1 MTDQNVSQTA
11 GDAAATT
18 TVARADMDSLPA
30 GSGGPAN
37 GNVITGQ
44 GTDSGLNGADSV
56 AHAPAHIVAIQGAGT
71 AEPVTSGG
79 TEVTGHFGVLT
90 INADGTFHYVPNA
103 GAPAGVQDVFG
114 YTVADAAGQQS
125 SSTLTI
131 DLGVPGAAA
140 SQAAAQPTNL
150 PPGVVNLPAGVQLSD
165 VHVVGSDLVVHLP
178 DGSQMVI
185 PEGTIFVPQFVIGN
199 VEVPAQNIAALL
211 VDSEP
216 KPAAGPPESAGG
228 NFAGDVPPLD
238 PGVPLGNLL
247 PPTEFGYTPPQFE
260 QPAGGLHNPPTVVIE
275 TPDNPLGAVDASESV
290 FEKGLPARG
299 SLPAGSGEIADGN
312 PNNNSDPSESN
323 TGTIVFSA
331 QGGLQGVTIDGVA
344 VSSVG
349 QQINGQYGVLT
360 ITGIDLASGQITYS
374 YTLSSNTAGDSTQ
387 DVFTVVVTDH
397 SGEAATAS
405 LTVHV
410 VDDVPTAHDDS
421 ASQAGIN
428 AAVSVNV
435 IANDV
440 QGADGVNLATGVQ
453 VVNGSLTGTGT
464 LHYNGD
470 GTFTYTPTAGE
481 SGDVTFQYTIT
492 DGDGDTSTATVTIH
506 LMANSIPTISTSGG
520 DSVDEAALSVGS
532 NPSSPNETTAG
543 SININSPDG
552 IGKLVVNGV
561 NVTNGGTVVGAD
573 GTLTVTHNADGTYSY
588 SYTLS
593 GPTTNDAAGDNF
605 SLTVTDGNGDTAST
619 TLHINIADDVP
630 TANNDSATQGVENA
644 PVTVNVI
651 ANDVQGA
658 DGVNLATGVHVVSGS
673 LSGDGQLHYNGDG
686 TFTYT
691 PGAGE
696 QGDVTFQYTITDGD
710 GDTSTATVTIHLQ
723 PDSTPTISTSG
734 GDTVD
739 EAALPVGSDPS
750 SPNET
755 TTGTINITTGG
766 DTVGKLV
773 IDGVDVTHGGTVT
786 GADGVLTVT
795 LNNGVYSYSYTLS
808 GPTSTDS
815 AGDNFNITV
824 TDSDGDTAS
833 TTLHINILDD
843 VPTAHADVN
852 SVSEGGT
859 VTGNVETNDVFGAD
873 GKAAGGGV
881 TGVEAGSHPGDVVT
895 TGVGTAIAGTYGTL
909 TLNADGSYSYH
920 ANPNSVS
927 PPGAT
932 DTFTY
937 TITDGDGDKSTT
949 TLTINV
955 NDVSLAADDQTK
967 TVNEAALSTG
977 SNPSSTAE
985 TATGQLSV
993 AGATGYTAETVVGT
1007 HGTLT
1012 LNADG
1017 SYSYTLTSPVTESTA
1032 NNGTDTVNGV
1042 ETFTYTAHDADGNTV
1057 TGTIT
1062 INVTDDVPTAHADV
1076 NSVSEGGTVTGNVE
1090 TNDVFGAD
1098 GKAAGGGVTGVEAGS
1113 HPGDVVTTGVGTA
1126 IAGTYGTLTLNAD
1139 GSYSYHANP
1148 NSVSP
1153 PGATDTFTYTI
1164 TDGDGDKSTTTLT
1177 INVNDVSLAAD
1188 DQTKTV
1194 NEAALST
1201 GSNPSSTAETA
1212 TGQLSVAGATGYT
1225 AETVVGTHG
1234 TLTLNA
1240 DGSYSYTLTS
1250 PVTES
1255 TANNGTDTVNG
1266 VETFTYTAHDAD
1278 GNTVTGTITINV
1290 TDDVP
1295 TVGTIQA
1302 LTADNTPSDPTSTG
1316 TLHLVAGAD
1325 GLASVAINPDLTG
1338 ITSGGHAL
1346 IGSQSGDV
1354 YTAYA
1359 DVNGNGVIDAG
1370 DTAVFTITVNP
1381 NAGTSGQY
1389 TFDLLQPLDGK
1400 IVTTPIDSSSA
1411 FGAGPAQ
1418 DQILSGNSGGLPL
1431 STISGWSTGAGF
1443 SEATWLSSG
1452 SAGGLTQQAVNGST
1466 VGWGVN
1472 NNVFSTGEFMRFDF
1486 SQTTDYDGAGPYTP
1500 PSTALPNASTATFE
1514 IKGYTATDT
1523 IKVMVHYTDGTFAV
1537 VTEHGNAAHD
1547 ATFVVTAPT
1556 GKFID
1561 YVEMYAESGSGKVD
1575 LVSVGSQSS
1584 TVDVTIPVSMTF
1596 TDGDGDQT
1604 TGSTT
1609 IHVAD
1614 GQTQTTPNAVVQSNA
1629 VTTAMISATPVS
1641 SGSGHTLGHQTGE
1654 NWTSARTSILMGALA
1669 AVGLSSEPI
1678 AAKGHLGAGM
1688 QPLLHDHATVH
1699 TEALAPIALST
1710 AAPHLSVN
1718 TAGLIA
1724 TSVSSENA
1732 PQHETHGSVTPAHVV
1747 TEHAPQHMPTALP
1760 LHEAGEQGSHPA
1772 AHAIMAAAIHMPA
1785 AAQLHAL
1792 VSQQHPAP
1800 DAAQANAGH
1809 QVGHVLA
1816 DALAGGA
1823 GHASAV
1829 DAILH
1834 NVASHSGPV
1843 GGLSPLASHFDAGV
1857 SNGDNGHLAAFTA
1870 IQTAHIE
1877 HLIAHAHAAH
1887 PHG

>member
-1 MTDQNVSQTA
+1 MTDQNVSQA
-11 GDAAATT
+11 ADAANTT
-18 TVARADMDSLPA
+18 TVARADVDSLPA
-30 GSGGPAN
+30 GSAGPAN

-44 GTDSGLNGADSV
+44 GTDTGLNGADTV
-56 AHAPAHIVAIQGAGT
+56 AHSPAHVVEIQGAG
-71 AEPVTSGG
+71 APHAVANGG
-79 TEVTGHFGVLT
+79 AEVTGHFGVLT
-90 INADGTFHYVPNA
+90 ITADGTFHYVPNA
-103 GAPAGVQDVFG
+103 GAPGGVQDVFG
-114 YTVADAAGQQS
+114 YTVADASGQQS

-131 DLGVPGAAA
+131 DLGLPGAAA

-150 PPGVVNLPAGVQLSD
+150 PPGVVALPAGVQLSD
-165 VHVVGSDLVVHLP
+165 VHVVGSDLVVHMP

-185 PEGTIFVPQFVIGN
+185 PDGAIFVPQFLIGN
-199 VEVPAQNIAALL
+199 VEVPAQNVAALL
-211 VDSEP
+211 IDSEP

-260 QPAGGLHNPPTVVIE
+260 QPAGGLHSPPTVVIE
-275 TPDNPLGAVDASESV
+275 TPDNPLGVVDASESV

-312 PNNNSDPSESN
+312 PNNNSDTSESN

-331 QGGLQGVTIDGVA
+331 NDGLQSVTVDGVA
-344 VSSVG
+344 VSAVG
-349 QQINGQYGVLT
+349 QQIQGQYGVLT
-360 ITGIDLASGQITYS
+360 ITGINLANGEITYS
-374 YTLSSNTAGDSTQ
+374 YTLSNNTAGDSTQ
-387 DVFTVVVTDH
+387 DVFAVVVTDH
-397 SGEAATAS
+397 SGDTATAS

-421 ASQAGIN
+421 ASQASIN

-453 VVNGSLTGTGT
+453 VVNGSLTGTGA

-470 GTFTYTPTAGE
+470 GTFTYTPTTGE

-593 GPTTNDAAGDNF
+593 GPTPNDAAGDNF

-658 DGVNLATGVHVVSGS
+658 DGVNLATGVHVVGGS
-673 LSGDGQLHYNGDG
+673 LSGSGTLVYNSDG

-696 QGDVTFQYTITDGD
+696 QGDVTFQYQITDGD
-710 GDTSTATVTIHLQ
+710 GDTSTATVTIHLL

-795 LNNGVYSYSYTLS
+795 LTNGVYGYSYTLA
-808 GPTSTDS
+808 GPTSNDA
-815 AGDNFNITV
+815 AGDNFNVTV

-843 VPTAHADVN
+843 VPTAQADVN
-852 SVSEGGT
+852 SVSEGSSVGGT
-859 VTGNVETNDVFGAD
+859 VLTNDVLGAD
-873 GKAAGGGV
+873 GAAAGGAV
-881 TGVEAGSHPGDVVT
+881 TGVEAGNHTGTPVV
-895 TGVGTAIAGTYGTL
+895 GGAGTAIAGTYGTL
-909 TLNADGSYSYH
+909 TLNADGTYTYVSN
-920 ANPNSVS
+920 ANSVS

-955 NDVSLAADDQTK
+955 NDVSLPADDQVK
-967 TVNEAALSTG
+967 TVNEAGLPHG
-977 SNPSSTAE
+977 SSPGSSDV
-985 TATGQLSV
+985 ATGQLAV
-993 AGATGYTAETVVGT
+993 TGATGYTAETVVGT
-1007 HGTLT
+1007 HGTLV

-1017 SYSYTLTSPVTESTA
+1017 SYSYTLTSPVTEATA

-1042 ETFTYTAHDADGNTV
+1042 ETFTYTAHDASGNTT

-1062 INVTDDVPTAHADV
+1062 INVIDDVPTAQADV
-1076 NSVSEGGTVTGNVE
+1076 NSVSEGSSVGGTVL
-1090 TNDVFGAD
+1090 TNDVLGAD
-1098 GKAAGGGVTGVEAGS
+1098 GAAAGGAVTGVEAGN
-1113 HPGDVVTTGVGTA
+1113 HTGTPVVGGAGTA

-1139 GSYSYHANP
+1139 GTYTYVSNA

-1177 INVNDVSLAAD
+1177 INVNDVSLPAD
-1188 DQTKTV
+1188 DQVKTV
-1194 NEAALST
+1194 NEAGLPH
-1201 GSNPSSTAETA
+1201 GSSPGSSDVA
-1212 TGQLSVAGATGYT
+1212 TGQLAVTGATGYT

-1234 TLTLNA
+1234 TLVLNA

-1250 PVTES
+1250 PVTEP

-1266 VETFTYTAHDAD
+1266 VETFTYTAHDAS
-1278 GNTVTGTITINV
+1278 GNTTTGTITINV
-1290 TDDVP
+1290 IDDVP

-1302 LTADNTPSDPTSTG
+1302 LTADDNPADPTATG
-1316 TLHLVAGAD
+1316 TLHLVPGAD

-1346 IGSQSGDV
+1346 VGSQVGNV

-1359 DVNGNGVIDAG
+1359 DLDHSGTVSSG
-1370 DTAVFTITVNP
+1370 DTAVFTITVDP
-1381 NAGTSGQY
+1381 SAGTSGQY

-1411 FGAGPAQ
+1411 FGSGPAT
-1418 DQILSGNSGGLPL
+1418 DQILSGNSGAAPL
-1431 STISGWSTGAGF
+1431 STVSGWTTVGTSF
-1443 SEATWLSSG
+1443 NEATWLATG
-1452 SAGGLTQQAVNGST
+1452 NAGNVTEKAVNGST
-1466 VGWGVN
+1466 IGWGVDN
-1472 NNVFSTGEFMRFDF
+1472 NNFTTGEFMRFDF

-1500 PSTALPNASTATFE
+1500 PSTALPNAATATF
-1514 IKGYTATDT
+1514 KLVGYTASDT
-1523 IKVMVHYTDGTFAV
+1523 ITFMVHYTDGSKEVF
-1537 VTEHGNAAHD
+1537 TEHGNATHD
-1547 ATFVVTAPT
+1547 ATFTLGNPPA
-1556 GKFID
+1556 GAYID
-1561 YVEMYAESGSGKVD
+1561 YIELYADSAGSGKID
-1575 LVSVGSQSS
+1575 LVSVGAQST

-1609 IHVAD
+1609 IHVVD
-1614 GQTQTTPNAVVQSNA
+1614 GGTATTPNAVVQSNA
-1629 VTTAMISATPVS
+1629 VTTSMVSATPVS
-1641 SGSGHTLGHQTGE
+1641 STSHTGVHGNGE
-1654 NWTSARTSILMGALA
+1654 AWTSGRTSILMGVLA
-1669 AVGLSSEPI
+1669 AAGLSSEPL
-1678 AAKGHLGAGM
+1678 AAKGHLGSGI
-1688 QPLLHDHATVH
+1688 QSLLHDHGTVH
-1699 TEALAPIALST
+1699 TETFAPAALST
-1710 AAPHLSVN
+1710 GTPHLSANV
-1718 TAGLIA
+1718 TQPAA
-1724 TSVSSENA
+1724 TPLSHDMA
-1732 PQHETHGSVTPAHVV
+1732 PQHQTHGSVTQAHVA
-1747 TEHAPQHMPTALP
+1747 TDHGPQHLPAALAV
-1760 LHEAGEQGSHPA
+1760 HEAGEQAWHGSTHSIVA
-1772 AHAIMAAAIHMPA
+1772 TAIHMPA
-1785 AAQLHAL
+1785 AAQLQAL
-1792 VSQQHPAP
+1792 MGQQHAAP
-1800 DAAQANAGH
+1800 DAVQATAGH

-1816 DALAGGA
+1816 EALAGGA
-1823 GHASAV
+1823 GHASPIDAV
-1829 DAILH
+1829 LH
-1834 NVASHSGPV
+1834 NVPSHGGAV
-1843 GGLSPLASHFDAGV
+1843 NGLSPLATHFSAGV

-1870 IQTAHIE
+1870 IQTAHME

>member
-1 MTDQNVSQTA
+1 MTDQNVSQA
-11 GDAAATT
+11 ADAANTT
-18 TVARADMDSLPA
+18 TVARADVDSLPA
-30 GSGGPAN
+30 GSAGPAN

-44 GTDSGLNGADSV
+44 GTDTGLNGADTV
-56 AHAPAHIVAIQGAGT
+56 AHSPAHVVEIQGAG
-71 AEPVTSGG
+71 APHAVANGG
-79 TEVTGHFGVLT
+79 AEVTGHFGVLT
-90 INADGTFHYVPNA
+90 ITADGTFHYVPNA
-103 GAPAGVQDVFG
+103 GAPGGVQDVFG
-114 YTVADAAGQQS
+114 YTVADASGQQS

-131 DLGVPGAAA
+131 DLGLPGAAA

-150 PPGVVNLPAGVQLSD
+150 PPGVVALPAGVQLSD
-165 VHVVGSDLVVHLP
+165 VHVVGSDLVVHMP

-185 PEGTIFVPQFVIGN
+185 PDGAIFVPQFLIGN
-199 VEVPAQNIAALL
+199 VEVPAQNVAALL
-211 VDSEP
+211 IDSEP

-260 QPAGGLHNPPTVVIE
+260 QPAGGLHSPPTVVIE
-275 TPDNPLGAVDASESV
+275 TPDNPLGVVDASESV

-312 PNNNSDPSESN
+312 PNNNSDTSESN

-331 QGGLQGVTIDGVA
+331 NDGLQSVTVDGVA
-344 VSSVG
+344 VSAVG
-349 QQINGQYGVLT
+349 QQIQGQYGVLT
-360 ITGIDLASGQITYS
+360 ITGINLANGEITYS
-374 YTLSSNTAGDSTQ
+374 YTLSNNTAGDSTQ
-387 DVFTVVVTDH
+387 DVFAVVVTDH
-397 SGEAATAS
+397 SGDTATAS

-421 ASQAGIN
+421 ASQASIN

-453 VVNGSLTGTGT
+453 VVNGSLTGTGA

-470 GTFTYTPTAGE
+470 GTFTYTPTTGE

-593 GPTTNDAAGDNF
+593 GPTPNDAAGDNF

-658 DGVNLATGVHVVSGS
+658 DGVNLATGVHVVGGS
-673 LSGDGQLHYNGDG
+673 LSGSGTLVYNSDG

-696 QGDVTFQYTITDGD
+696 QGDVTFQYQITDGD
-710 GDTSTATVTIHLQ
+710 GDTSTATVTIHLL

-795 LNNGVYSYSYTLS
+795 LTNGVYGYSYTLA
-808 GPTSTDS
+808 GPTSNDA
-815 AGDNFNITV
+815 AGDNFNVTV

-843 VPTAHADVN
+843 VPTAQADVN
-852 SVSEGGT
+852 SVSEGSSVGGT
-859 VTGNVETNDVFGAD
+859 VLTNDVLGAD
-873 GKAAGGGV
+873 GAAAGGAV
-881 TGVEAGSHPGDVVT
+881 TGVEAGNHTGTPVV
-895 TGVGTAIAGTYGTL
+895 GGAGTAIAGTYGTL
-909 TLNADGSYSYH
+909 TLNADGTYTYVSN
-920 ANPNSVS
+920 ANSVS

-955 NDVSLAADDQTK
+955 NDVSLPADDQVK
-967 TVNEAALSTG
+967 TVNEAGLPHG
-977 SNPSSTAE
+977 SSPGSSDV
-985 TATGQLSV
+985 ATGQLAV
-993 AGATGYTAETVVGT
+993 TGATGYTAETVVGT
-1007 HGTLT
+1007 HGTLV

-1017 SYSYTLTSPVTESTA
+1017 SYSYTLTSPVTEATA

-1042 ETFTYTAHDADGNTV
+1042 ETFTYTAHDASGNTT

-1062 INVTDDVPTAHADV
+1062 INV
-1076 NSVSEGGTVTGNVE
+1076 
-1090 TNDVFGAD
+1090 
-1098 GKAAGGGVTGVEAGS
+1098 
-1113 HPGDVVTTGVGTA
+1113 
-1126 IAGTYGTLTLNAD
+1126 I
-1139 GSYSYHANP
+1139 
-1148 NSVSP
+1148 
-1153 PGATDTFTYTI
+1153 
-1164 TDGDGDKSTTTLT
+1164 
-1177 INVNDVSLAAD
+1177 
-1188 DQTKTV
+1188 
-1194 NEAALST
+1194 
-1201 GSNPSSTAETA
+1201 
-1212 TGQLSVAGATGYT
+1212 
-1225 AETVVGTHG
+1225 
-1234 TLTLNA
+1234 
-1240 DGSYSYTLTS
+1240 
-1250 PVTES
+1250 
-1255 TANNGTDTVNG
+1255 
-1266 VETFTYTAHDAD
+1266 
-1278 GNTVTGTITINV
+1278 
-1290 TDDVP
+1290 DDVP

-1302 LTADNTPSDPTSTG
+1302 LTADDNPADPTATG
-1316 TLHLVAGAD
+1316 TLHLVPGAD

-1346 IGSQSGDV
+1346 VGSQVGNV

-1359 DVNGNGVIDAG
+1359 DLDHSGTVSSG
-1370 DTAVFTITVNP
+1370 DTAVFTITVDP
-1381 NAGTSGQY
+1381 SAGTSGQY

-1411 FGAGPAQ
+1411 FGSGPAT
-1418 DQILSGNSGGLPL
+1418 DQILSGNSGAAPL
-1431 STISGWSTGAGF
+1431 STVSGWTTVGTSF
-1443 SEATWLSSG
+1443 NEATWLATG
-1452 SAGGLTQQAVNGST
+1452 NAGNVTEKAVNGST
-1466 VGWGVN
+1466 IGWGVDN
-1472 NNVFSTGEFMRFDF
+1472 NNFTTGEFMRFDF

-1500 PSTALPNASTATFE
+1500 PSTALPNAATATF
-1514 IKGYTATDT
+1514 KLVGYTASDT
-1523 IKVMVHYTDGTFAV
+1523 ITFMVHYTDGSKEVF
-1537 VTEHGNAAHD
+1537 TEHGNTTHD
-1547 ATFVVTAPT
+1547 ATFTLGNPPA
-1556 GKFID
+1556 GAYID
-1561 YVEMYAESGSGKVD
+1561 YIELYADSAGSGKID
-1575 LVSVGSQSS
+1575 LVSVGAQST

-1609 IHVAD
+1609 IHVVD
-1614 GQTQTTPNAVVQSNA
+1614 GGTATTPNAVVQSNA
-1629 VTTAMISATPVS
+1629 VTTSMVSATPVS
-1641 SGSGHTLGHQTGE
+1641 STSHTGVHGNGE
-1654 NWTSARTSILMGALA
+1654 AWTSGRTSILMGVLA
-1669 AVGLSSEPI
+1669 AAGLSSEPL
-1678 AAKGHLGAGM
+1678 AAKGHLGSGI
-1688 QPLLHDHATVH
+1688 QSLLHDHGTVH
-1699 TEALAPIALST
+1699 TETFAPAALST
-1710 AAPHLSVN
+1710 GTPHLSANV
-1718 TAGLIA
+1718 TQPAA
-1724 TSVSSENA
+1724 TPLSHDMA
-1732 PQHETHGSVTPAHVV
+1732 PQHQTHGSVTQAHVA
-1747 TEHAPQHMPTALP
+1747 TDHGPQHLPAALAV
-1760 LHEAGEQGSHPA
+1760 HEAGEQAWHGSTHSIVA
-1772 AHAIMAAAIHMPA
+1772 TAIHMPA
-1785 AAQLHAL
+1785 AAQLQAL
-1792 VSQQHPAP
+1792 MGQQHAAP
-1800 DAAQANAGH
+1800 DAVQATAGH

-1816 DALAGGA
+1816 EALAGGA
-1823 GHASAV
+1823 GHASPIDAV
-1829 DAILH
+1829 LH
-1834 NVASHSGPV
+1834 NVPSHGGAV
-1843 GGLSPLASHFDAGV
+1843 NGLSPLATHFSAGV

-1870 IQTAHIE
+1870 IQTAHME